1 MKKYV
6 LYLNDGTDN
15 KYLYESNTILNLG
28 KLSGI
33 SISSLYRIKTKPDKY
48 NITDIRKKKHKG
60 YNICIVENNEK
71 NKINTKKKKEKKKII
86 PIGNTGPIIK
96 INMSEKII
104 LSFD

>member
-1 MKKYV
+1 MKKYT
-6 LYLNDGTDN
+6 LYFNDGTDN

-48 NITDIRKKKHKG
+48 DITDIRKKKHKG
-60 YNICIVENNEK
+60 YNINIVETNEK
-71 NKINTKKKKEKKKII
+71 TVIIAKKKKEKKKII
-86 PIGNTGPIIK
+86 PTENTGPIIK

>member
-1 MKKYV
+1 MKNYI
-6 LYLNDGTDN
+6 LYFNDGMEN

-60 YNICIVENNEK
+60 YNINIVELNEK
-71 NKINTKKKKEKKKII
+71 NVKNTKKKKEKKKIK
-86 PIGNTGPIIK
+86 PTENTGPIIK

>member
-6 LYLNDGTDN
+6 LYFNDGTNN
-15 KYLYESNTILNLG
+15 KYLFESSTILNLG

-60 YNICIVENNEK
+60 YNITIVENNEK
-71 NKINTKKKKEKKKII
+71 TVSITKKKKKKKII
-86 PIGNTGPIIK
+86 PVENTGPIIK